1 MRAGQTEAGVDL
13 ARLGGLFPAAVI
25 CEVMNDDGT
34 MSRMPDLEKFA
45 KDHQIKIVA
54 IKDLIA
60 YRRRNEKQVE
70 CLAVTQIPNRFG
82 TWRAFAY
89 EDVLR
94 KENHLAL
101 VMGEIDPQKPVLIR
115 VHSECLTGDVFGSL
129 RCDCQPQL
137 DKAMEMIQAEGTGV
151 VLYIKHHEGRGI
163 GIVEKLRAYA
173 LLDSG
178 LDTVEANEA
187 LGLPADRREY
197 GIGSQILADLGV
209 RKMRILTNNPRK
221 YTGVEGF
228 GLEVVEQVP
237 IKIKP
242 NPHNERYLKTKKE
255 KLGHLL

>member
-1 MRAGQTEAGVDL
+1 
-13 ARLGGLFPAAVI
+13 
-25 CEVMNDDGT
+25 
-34 MSRMPDLEKFA
+34 
-45 KDHQIKIVA
+45 
-54 IKDLIA
+54 
-60 YRRRNEKQVE
+60 
-70 CLAVTQIPNRFG
+70 
-82 TWRAFAY
+82 
-89 EDVLR
+89 
-94 KENHLAL
+94 
-101 VMGEIDPQKPVLIR
+101 
-115 VHSECLTGDVFGSL
+115 
-129 RCDCQPQL
+129 
-137 DKAMEMIQAEGTGV
+137 
-151 VLYIKHHEGRGI
+151 

-173 LLDSG
+173 LQDSG